1 MLDLKTGRFVIDA
14 EKGWELHP
22 FMSRKE
28 FFNSALFK
36 SKYPNK
42 DEINSDKK
50 SYNLGLVNIIL

>member
-28 FFNSALFK
+28 FFDSGLFK
-36 SKYPNK
+36 SAFPDRN
-42 DEINSDKK
+42 
-50 SYNLGLVNIIL
+50 